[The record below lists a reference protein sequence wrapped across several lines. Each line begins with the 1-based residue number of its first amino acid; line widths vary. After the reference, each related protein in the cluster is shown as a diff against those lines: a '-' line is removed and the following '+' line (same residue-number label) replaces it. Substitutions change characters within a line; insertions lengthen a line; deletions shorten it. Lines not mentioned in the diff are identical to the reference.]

1 MDAPPVH
8 YVTTSDGYSIAYAV
22 SGKGRPFVI
31 LPGSFEHVQLAWQ
44 YPQLQPWLEGL
55 AARFQLI
62 QLDERGCGMSTRGL
76 TDDHAVEHYQRD
88 IEAVID
94 HLNPAPFV
102 LLASATRLPTAVQFT
117 LDHPD
122 KVFALILGAGSWP
135 QTSRSRTVQAAFFNT
150 LPDAGWDLFLRSLAS
165 QYQAPEDI
173 PRTVALLNQAFEQQ
187 DFAQRMRVA
196 LLGVPEESLSRLDTP
211 TLILCPRDYWGG
223 ESSLT
228 MAMRAAQLARATFT
242 LIDGSFAM
250 GDADQG
256 IRAIEAFLA
265 AMTAEIEAVKRAG
278 AEPQVRLSTRENEV
292 LGLIARGLSNQLIA
306 DELVIS
312 VRTVERHIN
321 HIYEKIGVH
330 SKAQA
335 TAFALRHRSV
345 TNA

>member
-1 MDAPPVH
+1 MEAPPVQ

-22 SGKGRPFVI
+22 SGRGRPFVI

-44 YPQLQPWLEGL
+44 YPKLQPWLEGL

-76 TDDHAVEHYQRD
+76 SDDHAVEHYQRD

-94 HLNPAPFV
+94 HLNPDPFV
-102 LLASATRLPTAVQFT
+102 LFAAATGVRTAVQFT
-117 LDHPD
+117 LNHPD
-122 KVFALILGAGSWP
+122 RVFALILGAARLS
-135 QTSRSRTVQAAFFNT
+135 QVSDATQSAFFNT
-150 LPDAGWDLFLRSLAS
+150 LPEADWEIFLLSLAS
-165 QYQAPEDI
+165 QYQAPEDV
-173 PRTVALLNQAFEQQ
+173 PRSVALLSQAFEKQ

-196 LLGVPEESLSRLDTP
+196 LLGVPEESLSRLRTP
-211 TLILCPRDYWGG
+211 TLILYPRDYWGS
-223 ESSLT
+223 EETSSK
-228 MAMRAAQLARATFT
+228 RAAQLARATLT

-250 GDADQG
+250 GDAEQG

-265 AMTAEIEAVKRAG
+265 GITAETEAMERAD

-292 LGLIARGLSNQLIA
+292 LGLIAQGLSNQLIA

-312 VRTVERHIN
+312 LRTVERHIN
-321 HIYEKIGVH
+321 HIYDKIGVH

-335 TAFALRHRSV
+335 TAYALRHRSL

>member
-44 YPQLQPWLEGL
+44 YPKLQPWLEGL

-76 TDDHAVEHYQRD
+76 KEDHAVEHYQRD

-94 HLNPAPFV
+94 HLNPDPFV
-102 LLASATRLPTAVQFT
+102 LYSAATRTSAAVQFT
-117 LDHPD
+117 LNHPD
-122 KVFALILGAGSWP
+122 KVFALILGAARLS
-135 QTSRSRTVQAAFFNT
+135 QASSAAESAFFNT
-150 LPDAGWDLFLRSLAS
+150 LPEADWELFLRSLAS

-173 PRTVALLNQAFEQQ
+173 SRSVALLNQAFEQQ

-196 LLGVPEESLSRLDTP
+196 LLGLPEEPLSRLRTP
-211 TLILCPRDYWGG
+211 TLILYPRDYWGG
-223 ESSLT
+223 DNSSST
-228 MAMRAAQLARATFT
+228 SMRAAQLARATFT

-250 GDADQG
+250 GDAEQG
-256 IRAIEAFLA
+256 IRAIESFLEGLPPPDPSPGAPAGGLSSREMEVLRLLA
-265 AMTAEIEAVKRAG
+265 AGR
-278 AEPQVRLSTRENEV
+278 
-292 LGLIARGLSNQLIA
+292 SNQQIA

-312 VRTVERHIN
+312 VNTVNRHVSN
-321 HIYEKIGVH
+321 IYAKTGSANRAE
-330 SKAQA
+330 AA
-335 TAFALRHRSV
+335 TYAARHRI
-345 TNA
+345 A